1 MAVYDIIPTNNVKF
15 DDIRDTLN
23 SKGGSVTNDTRTA
36 FKTNSGIDKWSKK
49 KPVRLQV
56 DFCQDFNSGLPNYY
70 PNWWKAYDGNCGMT
84 IPIYTSMG
92 DSSQGFIHDIIN
104 KNFAWTYTPPTGTSA
119 QPMRLGDFLGY
130 NRNAINPISEPLEKI
145 TAYKDIDG
153 YLNFNFDMAVAP
165 NHPSNLTL
173 QDIAVNGVTL
183 DNYYLGMIMWRTT
196 GLSTIIATST
206 NKIGTSEL
214 SMKFKPAIVGG
225 AYKAALFVSSVVI
238 DPNGNVPSG
247 KFIPLELRQFNLQVN
262 DYGTTI
268 KIVPTADWNGTNRV
282 DYSIAVQ
289 NLNSGQFTVRN
300 IVAVIIQG
308 NTASTGQVLKTI
320 QLGDK
325 TVKAS
330 SVEYITGSV
339 TGLSYSSSNKYW
351 IGAYAD
357 NIAATYNQIS
367 L

>member
-1 MAVYDIIPTNNVKF
+1 MAVYDIIPTSNITFN
-15 DDIRDTLN
+15 DIRDTLN
-23 SKGGSVTNDTRTA
+23 SSGGSVNNEVASA
-36 FKTNSGIDKWSKK
+36 FKTTSGINKWSKH

-56 DFCQDFNSGLPNYY
+56 DFCQDFSSSAANYY
-70 PNWWKAYDGNCGMT
+70 PNWWKAYDGNCGM
-84 IPIYTSMG
+84 ILPIYTSIG
-92 DSSQGFIHDIIN
+92 STSQGFIHDIIN
-104 KNFAWTYTPPTGTSA
+104 KNFSWTYTPPTGTSA
-119 QPMRLGDFLGY
+119 QPLRLGDFLGY
-130 NRNAINPISEPLEKI
+130 NRNAINPISEPIENI

-153 YLNFNFDMAVAP
+153 YLNFNFDMAISP

-238 DPNGNVPSG
+238 DPNGDISAG

-262 DYGTTI
+262 KYGTTI
-268 KIVPTADWNGTNRV
+268 KITPIADWNGTTQV
-282 DYSIAVQ
+282 DYSVAVQ
-289 NLNSGQFTVRN
+289 NLNSGSFTVRN
-300 IVAVIIQG
+300 IVAVIVVG
-308 NTASTGQVLKTI
+308 ATPSEGQVLKTI
-320 QLGDK
+320 RLGDK
-325 TVKAS
+325 KVGPN
-330 SVEYITGSV
+330 SVERITGSV

-357 NIAATYNQIS
+357 NIAVTYNQIG